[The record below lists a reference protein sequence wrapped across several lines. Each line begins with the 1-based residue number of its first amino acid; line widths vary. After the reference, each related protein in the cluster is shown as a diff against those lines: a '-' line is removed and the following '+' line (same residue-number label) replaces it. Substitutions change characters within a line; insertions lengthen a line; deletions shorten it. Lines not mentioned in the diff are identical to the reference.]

1 VVEREKGVSSDRSWV
16 VAEDEKKRENT
27 EIPVYLLKSNFFFK
41 SEFRESIFQYLVV

>member
-27 EIPVYLLKSNFFFK
+27 ERTVCLFVCWKIVFF
-41 SEFRESIFQYLVV
+41 

>member
-27 EIPVYLLKSNFFFK
+27 ERPVCLFVCWKIVFF
-41 SEFRESIFQYLVV
+41 

>member
-27 EIPVYLLKSNFFFK
+27 ERPVYLLKNSFFLE
-41 SEFRESIFQYLVV
+41 SEFQENIFRCLVV